1 MKLVINKKR
10 TEKIWIIRDL
20 ITIIT
25 TMARAIMGPVET
37 EITVV
42 TDLVETGGRNNR
54 GGQGIM
60 AFILLT
66 LVALFVYALI
76 SNSISHA
83 STQEKS
89 YSDFIKQL
97 DKGNVKS
104 VEFDSYEID
113 YKLVDDG
120 HKDYDITYYTG
131 RVADDELVPTLKKA
145 KTSEGKSIEIKAAIP
160 G

>member
-1 MKLVINKKR
+1 MDNQ
-10 TEKIWIIRDL
+10 
-20 ITIIT
+20 
-25 TMARAIMGPVET
+25 GPNNYNYNNGPGNNGSGGNGNNGGNRPGGN
-37 EITVV
+37 
-42 TDLVETGGRNNR
+42 GGRNNR

-113 YKLVDDG
+113 YTRIMTS
-120 HKDYDITYYTG
+120 HITQAVWLMMSLC
-131 RVADDELVPTLKKA
+131 RHSKKQRPQRA
-145 KTSEGKSIEIKAAIP
+145 RLLR
-160 G
+160 